1 MFTKSLVSQAL
12 IDATKAIMEADE
24 KKKMLLE
31 PELDETGFHKAAHA
45 ARKSGQ
51 SHFEFQGK
59 KYPVTSKSH
68 TEGMV
73 PPEKIG
79 GQILKKHDDKAA
91 AKGHSSVVRP
101 VEEED
106 EKKKDSP
113 FNWKGKP
120 SQLPKK
126 PGELTGH
133 EYKKTST
140 GDEYTKKYKK
150 DDMKEEAH
158 PDEKEDKALV
168 KKMVKPSALKREE
181 EKETHLSKHSMTNEK
196 YVTPPEARKIADK
209 EVHKHEK
216 SMHKGKKET
225 DFDEE
230 RHMTP
235 GEKEKDEKPPF
246 DGPYTKVGNKKD
258 EFGNEIKDKNMARH
272 LAKKGMKGFKERYGK
287 RAKNVMYAT
296 DTKQSMKEQQEIYTE
311 AFDELDVLE
320 EGKMDKMSL
329 SALWHKHAQHTYG
342 ADQGYGA
349 GMGGHHSHHAATAI
363 ENHVRKHHGNKCAD
377 DMCDHSDHHVSHAEY
392 AGPKESE
399 YHEKEAAKLRARHGI
414 KGEIHGMHESLQLED
429 IGGISTISEKKK
441 KVEMKEDE
449 HVRVDGETDMNTKTV
464 DGLRGRMKVPADYHN
479 KSKSYKVALTVGEET
494 EIEEGMMDTMKKVGG
509 KVLKKLGHGSDED
522 MRKDLQRK
530 MGVPQTGKKPKN
542 EEYELDE
549 ANKESKKDFDARQAR
564 LAAASKET
572 AKDPMRLKRLS
583 SIPGYTA
590 AMNLAKKTT
599 KEEVELDE
607 ELHPE
612 ADKVLKHIKPEHH
625 AKYKPDL
632 AKGVYKGDYADRSAV
647 LKAAQ
652 NAGHLK
658 EEVEIDELSKKTLSS
673 YMDKAKDRYVKH
685 ASSTG
690 LGGSDE
696 KRDSDNKKS
705 IKYAQNM
712 LKAKNKME
720 EVEEAF
726 KGPEAG
732 SGTGDHPFVTNEN
745 SPMNLA
751 KELAKKSFKKIKQE
765 TMMGK
770 ISGGI

>member
-45 ARKSGQ
+45 ARKAGQ

-59 KYPVTSKSH
+59 KYPVTSKPHS
-68 TEGMV
+68 EGME

-79 GQILKKHDDKAA
+79 GQVLKKHDDKAA
-91 AKGHSSVVRP
+91 AKGHSAVVRP

-133 EYKKTST
+133 DSKKTST
-140 GDEYTKKYKK
+140 GMLYTKKYKK

-216 SMHKGKKET
+216 AMHKGKKET
-225 DFDEE
+225 DLDEE

-235 GEKEKDEKPPF
+235 GEKEKREKI
-246 DGPYTKVGNKKD
+246 V
-258 EFGNEIKDKNMARH
+258 MSM
-272 LAKKGMKGFKERYGK
+272 KKGMKGFKERYGK

-296 DTKQSMKEQQEIYTE
+296 ATKQSMKEQQEIYTE

-329 SALWHKHAQHTYG
+329 SALWHKHAQHTYS

-363 ENHVRKHHGNKCAD
+363 ENHVRKHHGNKVAD
-377 DMCDHSDHHVSHAEY
+377 DMLDHSDHHVSHAEY
-392 AGPKESE
+392 AGPEESE
-399 YHEKEAAKLRARHGI
+399 HHEKEAAKLRAKHGI
-414 KGEIHGMHESLQLED
+414 KGSIHDMNESLQLED

-479 KSKSYKVALTVGEET
+479 KSKSYKVALTVGEDVELHEAVT
-494 EIEEGMMDTMKKVGG
+494 VKKEYDDEDQSEHGVYHGKKKIGYIVHNKSDNSHTAYHGHKYGKDDYQHSDDFKSHEHALSQIKKSANMNEEGMMDTMKKVGG

-530 MGVPQTGKKPKN
+530 MGVPQTGKKP
-542 EEYELDE
+542 
-549 ANKESKKDFDARQAR
+549 
-564 LAAASKET
+564 
-572 AKDPMRLKRLS
+572 
-583 SIPGYTA
+583 
-590 AMNLAKKTT
+590 T
-599 KEEVELDE
+599 KEEVDE
-607 ELHPE
+607 
-612 ADKVLKHIKPEHH
+612 
-625 AKYKPDL
+625 
-632 AKGVYKGDYADRSAV
+632 
-647 LKAAQ
+647 
-652 NAGHLK
+652 
-658 EEVEIDELSKKTLSS
+658 T
-673 YMDKAKDRYVKH
+673 
-685 ASSTG
+685 
-690 LGGSDE
+690 
-696 KRDSDNKKS
+696 
-705 IKYAQNM
+705 
-712 LKAKNKME
+712 
-720 EVEEAF
+720 F

-732 SGTGDHPFVTNEN
+732 SGTGDNPFVTNEN

-751 KELAKKSFKKIKQE
+751 KDLAKKSFKKIKQE

-770 ISGGI
+770 IAGGV

>member
-1 MFTKSLVSQAL
+1 MFTKPLVSQAL

-45 ARKSGQ
+45 ARKAGQ

-59 KYPVTSKSH
+59 KYPVTSKPHS
-68 TEGMV
+68 EGME

-79 GQILKKHDDKAA
+79 GQVLKKHDDKAA

-133 EYKKTST
+133 DSKKTST
-140 GDEYTKKYKK
+140 GMLYTKKYKK

-225 DFDEE
+225 DLDEE

-235 GEKEKDEKPPF
+235 GEKEKREKI
-246 DGPYTKVGNKKD
+246 V
-258 EFGNEIKDKNMARH
+258 MSM
-272 LAKKGMKGFKERYGK
+272 KKGMKGFKERYGK

-296 DTKQSMKEQQEIYTE
+296 ATKQSMKEQQEIYTE

-329 SALWHKHAQHTYG
+329 SALWHKHAQHTYS

-363 ENHVRKHHGNKCAD
+363 ENHVRKHHGNKVAD
-377 DMCDHSDHHVSHAEY
+377 DMLDHSDHHVSHAEY
-392 AGPKESE
+392 AGPEESE
-399 YHEKEAAKLRARHGI
+399 HHEKEAAKLRAKHGI
-414 KGEIHGMHESLQLED
+414 KGSIHGMNESLQLED

-441 KVEMKEDE
+441 KVKMKEDE

-464 DGLRGRMKVPADYHN
+464 DGLRGRMKVPATYHN
-479 KSKSYKVALTVGEET
+479 KTKSYKVGLTVGEEY
-494 EIEEGMMDTMKKVGG
+494 ELDEMDKSQKSQERHGDYPLGIKNKDANMVKSTTSKKVNKDTLSILQKKFNQAKAGKLKEEVEIDEDIKG
-509 KVLKKLGHGSDED
+509 TLKKIGNKVLDKLGHGSDED
-522 MRKDLQRK
+522 MIKDLQKK
-530 MGVPQTGKKPKN
+530 MGMPQTGKKPT
-542 EEYELDE
+542 
-549 ANKESKKDFDARQAR
+549 Q
-564 LAAASKET
+564 
-572 AKDPMRLKRLS
+572 
-583 SIPGYTA
+583 
-590 AMNLAKKTT
+590 
-599 KEEVELDE
+599 KEEVEVDE
-607 ELHPE
+607 
-612 ADKVLKHIKPEHH
+612 
-625 AKYKPDL
+625 
-632 AKGVYKGDYADRSAV
+632 
-647 LKAAQ
+647 
-652 NAGHLK
+652 
-658 EEVEIDELSKKTLSS
+658 T
-673 YMDKAKDRYVKH
+673 
-685 ASSTG
+685 
-690 LGGSDE
+690 
-696 KRDSDNKKS
+696 
-705 IKYAQNM
+705 
-712 LKAKNKME
+712 
-720 EVEEAF
+720 F

-745 SPMNLA
+745 SPMKLV
-751 KELAKKSFKKIKQE
+751 KDLAKKSYKKIRQE

-770 ISGGI
+770 IAGGI

>member
-12 IDATKAIMEADE
+12 IDATKAIMEEDE

-45 ARKSGQ
+45 ARKAGQ

-59 KYPVTSKSH
+59 KYPVTSKPHS
-68 TEGMV
+68 EGMV

-79 GQILKKHDDKAA
+79 GQVLKKHDDKAA
-91 AKGHSSVVRP
+91 AKGHSAVVRP
-101 VEEED
+101 VEED
-106 EKKKDSP
+106 DKKDSP

-133 EYKKTST
+133 EHKKTST
-140 GDEYTKKYKK
+140 GDVYTKKYKK
-150 DDMKEEAH
+150 DPEDMKEESH

-168 KKMVKPSALKREE
+168 KKMVKPSALKKEE

-196 YVTPPEARKIADK
+196 YVTPPEARKIADQ

-216 SMHKGKKET
+216 NMHKGKKET
-225 DFDEE
+225 KLGEEEE

-235 GEKEKDEKPPF
+235 SEKEKREKIV
-246 DGPYTKVGNKKD
+246 KS
-258 EFGNEIKDKNMARH
+258 M
-272 LAKKGMKGFKERYGK
+272 KKGLKGFKARYGD

-296 DTKQSMKEQQEIYTE
+296 ATKQAMKEQQEIYTE

-342 ADQGYGA
+342 ADQGYGG

-363 ENHVRKHHGNKCAD
+363 ENHVRKHHGNKVAD
-377 DMCDHSDHHVSHAEY
+377 DMLSHSEHHLAHAEY

-399 YHEKEAAKLRARHGI
+399 YHEKEASKLRAKHGI
-414 KGEIHGMHESLQLED
+414 KGEIHGMTESLQLED

-464 DGLRGRMKVPADYHN
+464 DGLRGRMKVPATYHN

-494 EIEEGMMDTMKKVGG
+494 EIDEDIKGTLKKIGN
-509 KVLKKLGHGSDED
+509 KVLDKLGHGSDED
-522 MRKDLQRK
+522 MIKDLQKK
-530 MGVPQTGKKPKN
+530 MGMPQTGKKPT
-542 EEYELDE
+542 
-549 ANKESKKDFDARQAR
+549 Q
-564 LAAASKET
+564 
-572 AKDPMRLKRLS
+572 
-583 SIPGYTA
+583 
-590 AMNLAKKTT
+590 
-599 KEEVELDE
+599 KEEVEVDE
-607 ELHPE
+607 
-612 ADKVLKHIKPEHH
+612 
-625 AKYKPDL
+625 
-632 AKGVYKGDYADRSAV
+632 
-647 LKAAQ
+647 
-652 NAGHLK
+652 
-658 EEVEIDELSKKTLSS
+658 T
-673 YMDKAKDRYVKH
+673 
-685 ASSTG
+685 
-690 LGGSDE
+690 
-696 KRDSDNKKS
+696 
-705 IKYAQNM
+705 
-712 LKAKNKME
+712 
-720 EVEEAF
+720 F

-745 SPMNLA
+745 SPMKLV
-751 KELAKKSFKKIKQE
+751 KDLAKKSYKKIRQE

-770 ISGGI
+770 IAGGI

>member
-1 MFTKSLVSQAL
+1 MFTKLSVTQAL
-12 IDATKAIMEADE
+12 IDVTKSIMEDDE

-31 PELDETGFHKAAHA
+31 PGIDETGFHKAAHA
-45 ARKSGQ
+45 ARKAGQ

-59 KYPVTSKSH
+59 KYPVTSKPNS
-68 TEGMV
+68 EGME

-79 GQILKKHDDKAA
+79 GQVLKKHDDKAA
-91 AKGHSSVVRP
+91 SKGHSAVVRP

-133 EYKKTST
+133 DSKKTST
-140 GDEYTKKYKK
+140 GTVYTKKYKK

-196 YVTPPEARKIADK
+196 YVTPPEARKIADQ

-216 SMHKGKKET
+216 HMHKDKKET
-225 DFDEE
+225 KLGEEEE
-230 RHMTP
+230 RHMTG
-235 GEKEKDEKPPF
+235 GEKEKREKI
-246 DGPYTKVGNKKD
+246 V
-258 EFGNEIKDKNMARH
+258 MSM
-272 LAKKGMKGFKERYGK
+272 KKGMKGFKERYGK

-296 DTKQSMKEQQEIYTE
+296 ATKQSMKEQQEIYTE

-377 DMCDHSDHHVSHAEY
+377 DMCNHSEHHVSHAEY
-392 AGPKESE
+392 AGPEESE
-399 YHEKEAAKLRARHGI
+399 HHEKEAAKLRAKHGI
-414 KGEIHGMHESLQLED
+414 KGSIHGMNESLQLED

-441 KVEMKEDE
+441 KIEMKEDD
-449 HVRVDGETDMNTKTV
+449 HIRVDGETDMKTKTV
-464 DGLRGRMKVPADYHN
+464 DTLSGRVKVPAEYHN
-479 KSKSYKVALTVGEET
+479 KAKSYKVALTVGEEVEGVDEVFKVNSVNAQQARSSQDYHYNQLKT
-494 EIEEGMMDTMKKVGG
+494 KADAGDEDSKKRLALIDKTREAKRKAFDARMDEGMMDTMKKVGG
-509 KVLKKLGHGSDED
+509 KVLKKLSHGSDED
-522 MRKDLQRK
+522 MRKDLQKK
-530 MGVPQTGKKPKN
+530 MGVPQTGNKP
-542 EEYELDE
+542 
-549 ANKESKKDFDARQAR
+549 
-564 LAAASKET
+564 
-572 AKDPMRLKRLS
+572 
-583 SIPGYTA
+583 
-590 AMNLAKKTT
+590 T
-599 KEEVELDE
+599 K
-607 ELHPE
+607 
-612 ADKVLKHIKPEHH
+612 
-625 AKYKPDL
+625 
-632 AKGVYKGDYADRSAV
+632 
-647 LKAAQ
+647 
-652 NAGHLK
+652 
-658 EEVEIDELSKKTLSS
+658 
-673 YMDKAKDRYVKH
+673 
-685 ASSTG
+685 
-690 LGGSDE
+690 
-696 KRDSDNKKS
+696 
-705 IKYAQNM
+705 
-712 LKAKNKME
+712 E

-770 ISGGI
+770 IAGGI

>member
-1 MFTKSLVSQAL
+1 MMFTKPLVSQAL

-45 ARKSGQ
+45 ARKAGQ

-59 KYPVTSKSH
+59 KYPVTSKPHS
-68 TEGMV
+68 EGME

-79 GQILKKHDDKAA
+79 GQVLKKHDDKAA
-91 AKGHSSVVRP
+91 AKGHSAVVRP

-133 EYKKTST
+133 DSKKTST
-140 GDEYTKKYKK
+140 GMLYTKKYKK

-225 DFDEE
+225 DLDEE

-235 GEKEKDEKPPF
+235 GEKEKREKI
-246 DGPYTKVGNKKD
+246 V
-258 EFGNEIKDKNMARH
+258 MSM
-272 LAKKGMKGFKERYGK
+272 KKGMKGFKERYGK

-296 DTKQSMKEQQEIYTE
+296 ATKQSMKEQQEIYTE

-342 ADQGYGA
+342 ADQGYGG
-349 GMGGHHSHHAATAI
+349 GMGGHHSHHAATSI

-392 AGPKESE
+392 AGPKEME
-399 YHEKEAAKLRARHGI
+399 YHAKEAAKLRARHGI

-441 KVEMKEDE
+441 KMEMKEDE
-449 HVRVDGETDMNTKTV
+449 QVRVDGETDMNTKTV

-479 KSKSYKVALTVGEET
+479 KSKSYKVALTVGEEV
-494 EIEEGMMDTMKKVGG
+494 EGVDGGMMDTMKKVGG

-522 MRKDLQRK
+522 MRKDLQKK
-530 MGVPQTGKKPKN
+530 MGVPQTGKKP
-542 EEYELDE
+542 
-549 ANKESKKDFDARQAR
+549 
-564 LAAASKET
+564 
-572 AKDPMRLKRLS
+572 
-583 SIPGYTA
+583 
-590 AMNLAKKTT
+590 T
-599 KEEVELDE
+599 KEEVDYLNEDIGKALKGWDNIT
-607 ELHPE
+607 HDKE
-612 ADKVLKHIKPEHH
+612 AHYH
-625 AKYKPDL
+625 A
-632 AKGVYKGDYADRSAV
+632 AKGSPMHKAIVHAQKHGGSIHHYDDREGGFYHQGLVVHHPDKNEYHVKLGGMDVADDSHTVHTHLGSAMRHIHKHGVIHGDDHTEKRAELASSRMSSREKATPDKLYKTDKSGKKGTITKSHSNQ
-647 LKAAQ
+647 LKQ
-652 NAGHLK
+652 SILYDKGKHGPKKRLP
-658 EEVEIDELSKKTLSS
+658 EEVDET
-673 YMDKAKDRYVKH
+673 
-685 ASSTG
+685 
-690 LGGSDE
+690 
-696 KRDSDNKKS
+696 
-705 IKYAQNM
+705 
-712 LKAKNKME
+712 
-720 EVEEAF
+720 F

-732 SGTGDHPFVTNEN
+732 SGTGDNPFVTNEN

-751 KELAKKSFKKIKQE
+751 KDLAKKSFKKIKQE

-770 ISGGI
+770 IAGGV

>member
-12 IDATKAIMEADE
+12 IDATKAIMEEDE

-45 ARKSGQ
+45 ARKAGQ

-59 KYPVTSKSH
+59 KYPVTSQPHS
-68 TEGMV
+68 EGIV

-79 GQILKKHDDKAA
+79 GQVLKKHDDKAA
-91 AKGHSSVVRP
+91 AKGHSAVVRP
-101 VEEED
+101 VKEED
-106 EKKKDSP
+106 DKKDSP

-133 EYKKTST
+133 EHKKTST
-140 GDEYTKKYKK
+140 GDVYTKKYKK
-150 DDMKEEAH
+150 DPEDMKEESH

-168 KKMVKPSALKREE
+168 KKMVKPSALKKEE

-196 YVTPPEARKIADK
+196 YVTPPEARKIADQ

-216 SMHKGKKET
+216 NMHKGKKET
-225 DFDEE
+225 KLGEEEE
-230 RHMTP
+230 RHMTDA
-235 GEKEKDEKPPF
+235 EM
-246 DGPYTKVGNKKD
+246 KKR
-258 EFGNEIKDKNMARH
+258 EHIVKSM
-272 LAKKGMKGFKERYGK
+272 KKGLKGFKARYGD

-296 DTKQSMKEQQEIYTE
+296 ATKQAMKEQQEIYTE

-342 ADQGYGA
+342 ADQGYGG

-392 AGPKESE
+392 AGPKEME
-399 YHEKEAAKLRARHGI
+399 YHAKEAAKLRARHGI

-441 KVEMKEDE
+441 KMEMKEDE
-449 HVRVDGETDMNTKTV
+449 HVRIDGETDMNTKTV
-464 DGLRGRMKVPADYHN
+464 DGLRGRMKVPAEYHN
-479 KSKSYKVALTVGEET
+479 KTKSYKVGLTVGEEV
-494 EIEEGMMDTMKKVGG
+494 E
-509 KVLKKLGHGSDED
+509 
-522 MRKDLQRK
+522 
-530 MGVPQTGKKPKN
+530 
-542 EEYELDE
+542 ELDE
-549 ANKESKKDFDARQAR
+549 
-564 LAAASKET
+564 
-572 AKDPMRLKRLS
+572 
-583 SIPGYTA
+583 I
-590 AMNLAKKTT
+590 
-599 KEEVELDE
+599 
-607 ELHPE
+607 
-612 ADKVLKHIKPEHH
+612 
-625 AKYKPDL
+625 
-632 AKGVYKGDYADRSAV
+632 
-647 LKAAQ
+647 
-652 NAGHLK
+652 
-658 EEVEIDELSKKTLSS
+658 SKKTLSS
-673 YMDKAKDRYVKH
+673 YMDKAKDRYIKH

-720 EVEEAF
+720 EVEIDEGIMDTMKKVGGKVMKTLGHGSDDDMRKDLQRKMGVPQTGKKPTNEEKDDKETPPWDTDKKGASPFKKPHNPNRTGMDSARALAQKAMKKQTKEEVEVDETF

-745 SPMNLA
+745 SPMKLV
-751 KELAKKSFKKIKQE
+751 KDLAKKSYKKIRQE

-770 ISGGI
+770 IAGGI